1 MADLQ
6 TADFETIVQNEV
18 AAVQASSTQLLN
30 LNVGSVLRAI
40 LEAIAG
46 VILWLQGLV
55 VYVLTLTRFA
65 TSVGTDADSWAA
77 DFGFT
82 RLAAVA
88 ATGLVTFTRFTDTT
102 QSVVPFGAVLQT
114 ADGTQTFT
122 VNTDPTNSAY
132 NATLGGYV
140 LPIGTPTLTVGVTA
154 QTPGTQGNVLANT
167 ITSMGQGIPG
177 VDTVTNA
184 DAFDNGIDPETDTAF
199 KARFVLYIAALSKA
213 TDAAIESAIE
223 DVQQGIQSTITEDY
237 DYNGNYDPGF
247 FWVAIDDGSGDPPTQ
262 LLTNVGNAIE
272 AVRALG
278 IRFAVFAPVVTT
290 ANVTMEITSA
300 AGLNHATV
308 VGAVGLA
315 LTAFINGLGLGNGLP
330 YTQLAAVAYGVPG
343 VTNVTGVL
351 LNSSTSDIA
360 GNDQNVIMA
369 GTISVS

>member
-1 MADLQ
+1 
-6 TADFETIVQNEV
+6 
-18 AAVQASSTQLLN
+18 VQANSTQLLN

-77 DFGFT
+77 DFDFT

-88 ATGLVTFTRFTDTT
+88 ATGQVTFTRFTTTT
-102 QSVVPFGAVLQT
+102 QSVVPFGTALQT
-114 ADGTQTFT
+114 ADGTQNFT

-154 QTPGTQGNVLANT
+154 VNAGSQGNVLANT

-177 VDTVTNA
+177 VDTVTNSA
-184 DAFDNGIDPETDTAF
+184 AFTNGIAAETDTAF

-213 TDAAIESAIE
+213 TDEAIESAIE
-223 DVQQGIQSTITEDY
+223 DVQQGLQYTITEDY
-237 DYNGNYDPGF
+237 DYNGDYDPGF
-247 FWVAIDDGSGDPPTQ
+247 FYVVLDDGTGSPPSQ
-262 LLTNVGNAIE
+262 LLTNVGNAID
-272 AVRALG
+272 VTRALG

-290 ANVTMEITSA
+290 ATVSMEITSA

-308 VGAVGLA
+308 VGNVGVA
-315 LTAFINGLGLGNGLP
+315 LTAFINALGLGNGLP

-343 VTNVTGVL
+343 VTNVTAVL
-351 LNSSTSDIA
+351 LNGTTADIA
-360 GNDQNVIMA
+360 GNPKNTIKA